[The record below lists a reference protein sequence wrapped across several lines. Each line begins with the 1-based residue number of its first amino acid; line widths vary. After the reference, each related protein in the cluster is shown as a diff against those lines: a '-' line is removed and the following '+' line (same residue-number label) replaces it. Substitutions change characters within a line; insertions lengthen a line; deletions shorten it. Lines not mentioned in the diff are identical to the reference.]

1 MSKAT
6 VEQPKA
12 SRGRQ
17 RPASSAPWVAID
29 VGYGYTKILTQEGQ
43 AHVFPSLVAPAEL
56 SNIDLSL
63 SDPQETVKLELQSA
77 ATLCRRQLRSTRVPH
92 RDRHSP
98 TYFRLSAGPAPN

>member
-63 SDPQETVKLELQSA
+63 SDSQETVKLEGAEYIVGHPRSA
-77 ATLCRRQLRSTRVPH
+77 SSSTTSRCANA
-92 RDRHSP
+92 SSN
-98 TYFRLSAGPAPN
+98 TMT